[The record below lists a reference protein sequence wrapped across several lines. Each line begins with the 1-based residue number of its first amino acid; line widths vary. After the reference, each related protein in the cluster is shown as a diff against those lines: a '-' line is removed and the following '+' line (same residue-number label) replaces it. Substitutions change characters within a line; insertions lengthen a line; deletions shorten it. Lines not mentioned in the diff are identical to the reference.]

1 MPNRKKNAPSCD
13 NTNGASKKKYHQN
26 YTPSFP
32 TKQDRNFQ
40 ATIQTWIIL
49 NVGLIMVL
57 AAVFGMA
64 VMA

>member
-1 MPNRKKNAPSCD
+1 MPNRKKNAPSCG

-40 ATIQTWIIL
+40 ATIQAGIIL
-49 NVGLIMVL
+49 NVVYT
-57 AAVFGMA
+57 FQK
-64 VMA
+64 